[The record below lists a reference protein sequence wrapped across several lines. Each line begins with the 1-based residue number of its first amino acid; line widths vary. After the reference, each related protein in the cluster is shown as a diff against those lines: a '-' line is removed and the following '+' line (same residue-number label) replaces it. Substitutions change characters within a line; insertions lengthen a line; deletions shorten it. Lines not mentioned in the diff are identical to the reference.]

1 MDEKELL
8 IHAVLNE
15 VERDLHD
22 GYYEAVDELLGQLIE
37 IDEAKE
43 KLIGY
48 LGDDEKERWLEGK
61 TNVRY

>member
-22 GYYEAVDELLGQLIE
+22 GYYEAVDELLSQLIE